1 MKRKTRSCSISMR
14 PMHVSVFVC
23 VCAYKWA
30 TSAAVV
36 DIFTCAFYMG
46 VFGYTLRRSTS
57 TSPRLHLLSLLFI
70 FPFAA
75 ASFHWSL
82 TPQSQAASPACGSTS
97 ILSLVFVPPRLPRSS
112 LSVCSFDTLR
122 ALLLHCFSHFFL
134 HLVANFNCLE
144 TSCGPA
150 EISISNSSAAVARTG
165 PGRLLIC
172 PKPKLPCLSDGL
184 AARLES
190 SINY

>member
-36 DIFTCAFYMG
+36 DIFACAFYMG

-57 TSPRLHLLSLLFI
+57 ASPSLALFALH
-70 FPFAA
+70 FPFCCC
-75 ASFHWSL
+75 FFSL
-82 TPQSQAASPACGSTS
+82 IFNATEPGSIPCMWLYFNS
-97 ILSLVFVPPRLPRSS
+97 LPRVRSS
-112 LSVCSFDTLR
+112 PSPFSVCLQLWHVACFTFALFLSF
-122 ALLLHCFSHFFL
+122 FFL

-172 PKPKLPCLSDGL
+172 PKPKLPCLSVGL

>member
-36 DIFTCAFYMG
+36 DIFACAFYMG

-57 TSPRLHLLSLLFI
+57 TSPSLALFALH
-70 FPFAA
+70 FPFCCC
-75 ASFHWSL
+75 FFSL
-82 TPQSQAASPACGSTS
+82 IFNATEPGS
-97 ILSLVFVPPRLPRSS
+97 IPCMWLSLVFAPLRLPLPS